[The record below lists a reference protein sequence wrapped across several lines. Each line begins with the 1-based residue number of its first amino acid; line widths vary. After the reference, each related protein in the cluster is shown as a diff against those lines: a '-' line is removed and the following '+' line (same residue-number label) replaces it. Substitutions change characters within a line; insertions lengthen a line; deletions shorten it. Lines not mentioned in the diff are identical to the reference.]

1 MKKDIAM
8 VLSHSIEH
16 SKVSTTVDTYLHSDK
31 YKKRVTSTLLIR
43 NNFFETI
50 IRNFKKIFQSIITL
64 LV

>member
-1 MKKDIAM
+1 M
-8 VLSHSIEH
+8 VISHFMGH

-43 NNFFETI
+43 NIFFETI
-50 IRNFKKIFQSIITL
+50 TRNFKKIFQSIITL